1 MPKLLILIFL
11 CCPLAM
17 ISQHITGKIY
27 DDESTVRGAT
37 ILNKTQN
44 IVTYSDDAGN
54 FKLNVAV
61 NDSLV
66 IRSLFHIEQRLAIKK
81 HDFNEVLVIELKKSL
96 NTLDEVLLE
105 KQPDFKPFDPVE
117 SNTTLKNQILED
129 IKRNPHLYGKS
140 PSGNFD
146 LVAIGKLIGK
156 LFKSKKPTQ
165 PISKPATYA
174 QLDQLFQT
182 NEYFN
187 KDFLKMELNIPLNY
201 TYLFLEFCT
210 AQSIDSTLLLAE
222 NRFLLVDIL
231 LKCSTDFLEIID
243 SQTKD

>member
-1 MPKLLILIFL
+1 ML
-11 CCPLAM
+11 
-17 ISQHITGKIY
+17 SQNIKGKIY

-54 FKLNVAV
+54 FKLNATI

-66 IRSLFHIEQRLAIKK
+66 IRSLFHIEQRIIIKE
-81 HDFNEVLVIELKKSL
+81 HHFNDVLVIELKKSI
-96 NTLDEVLLE
+96 NTLDEVFLK
-105 KQPDFKPFDPVE
+105 KQPELKPFDPVE
-117 SNTTLKNQILED
+117 TNTTLKNQILED

-146 LVAIGKLIGK
+146 LIAVGKLIGK

-165 PISKPATYA
+165 AISKPATYA

-187 KDFLKMELNIPLNY
+187 NDFLKMELKITLDY

-210 AQSIDSTLLLAE
+210 AQSIDSKFLLTE
-222 NRFLLVDIL
+222 NRFLLLDIL
-231 LKCSTDFLEIID
+231 LKCSTEFLEIID
-243 SQTKD
+243 SQKKEWVFR